1 MMLAF
6 PVADKDTLLK
16 FLVAANGKLG
26 AAQEAY
32 ASSISWRR
40 ANLPPL
46 RGVAAKVY
54 QTGAMFTFGVSR
66 TGSPIYYFRG
76 AFYDKSAGSVDEQVT
91 ACAYAIDQLVA
102 RSPTGL
108 ITIVAQACAVEGA
121 LNTPVDT
128 DFVSAFVKMIS
139 AHYPDRLDRFILYP
153 FPWWGRAIWSFVSVF
168 LNKRTQD
175 RARLYSTGGPDTYP
189 AELLQDV
196 TTRNIPRCMGGTG
209 NEDSAIGF
217 LDLLD
222 EDLLQRRQ
230 GGCDGE
236 GGGGE
241 GGGGGGGGGPSAGP
255 GPGVHQ
261 LVAGGHRHGGDE
273 LVQHQ
278 LQRQSSNLSMPGMDI
293 DDEDE

>member
-1 MMLAF
+1 MVLAF
-6 PVADKDTLLK
+6 PVADKDTLLR

-32 ASSISWRR
+32 ASSVSWRR

-46 RGVAAKVY
+46 RGVVAKVY

-139 AHYPDRLDRFILYP
+139 AHFPDRLDRFILYP

-189 AELLQDV
+189 AELLQDI
-196 TTRNIPRCMGGTG
+196 TTRNIPRCMGGAG
-209 NEDSAIGF
+209 NEDGAIGF

-222 EDLLQRRQ
+222 EDLLRRRQ

-236 GGGGE
+236 GGG
-241 GGGGGGGGGPSAGP
+241 P
-255 GPGVHQ
+255 GPGIHQ
-261 LVAGGHRHGGDE
+261 LGAGGHLHGGDE
-273 LVQHQ
+273 LV
-278 LQRQSSNLSMPGMDI
+278 QRQSSNLSMPGMDI
-293 DDEDE
+293 DADDE